1 MVLPESVD
9 DMLVDGAAILK
20 ADASVMVVNVEPKT
34 IFWTP
39 ETGFD
44 SAWYIGQCHLM
55 TIGEAEAIFGRSV
68 KGLKAETTDLVNREN
83 EVSGPPATSDSAG
96 DILTVS
102 VAPVNES
109 SPVRR
114 YSDYSI
120 GSNFT
125 KSGRV
130 FVIELWVLDRAK
142 HGDEYVYHC
151 GRLINVAVGA
161 SADGSADK
169 SSVKTLLDRPN
180 PFEKLHMNTGRW
192 HPYSYAPYEGRKGI
206 WSNSLVTKILPLQ
219 RGLNDAWN
227 TWIKN
232 AKLVNNPRM
241 LAHKSLGLKAGSITN
256 QPGEITEVPESYNF
270 PANTALTFM
279 SVPSIAQHFIPIR
292 ESFLNAIRDVSG
304 IMDVTRGENPTGVTA
319 GIALS
324 VLDSNANERISSP
337 AKSLSLALA
346 QAKENMAYI
355 AQELDDAPMVLP
367 DDRVETDNKFENYDP
382 EVVRDQS
389 IRVTSVERLPLDQVI
404 AILNAV
410 ADLEAKGLPGEMVL
424 RYVDDP
430 TLHQL
435 YVQKKQERVLAEQMA
450 MMEQEQMAEEGANT
464 EFEREVVGKAVDAA
478 IKGGQSAVQK

>member
-1 MVLPESVD
+1 MIDEKNVGEKVLTTGVFPPASMPDDVAKSVYAVYEHARLARDAWDRSIDTNRRFFNGDQIKVRRNSPNIVDNQIDVAVGTVRPRILRSVRKIEVGAAAGGDPAATDLLSLRVEYGCKRSYLEDMVLPEAVD

-96 DILTVS
+96 DVLTVS

-169 SSVKTLLDRPN
+169 S
-180 PFEKLHMNTGRW
+180 
-192 HPYSYAPYEGRKGI
+192 
-206 WSNSLVTKILPLQ
+206 
-219 RGLNDAWN
+219 
-227 TWIKN
+227 
-232 AKLVNNPRM
+232 
-241 LAHKSLGLKAGSITN
+241 
-256 QPGEITEVPESYNF
+256 
-270 PANTALTFM
+270 
-279 SVPSIAQHFIPIR
+279 
-292 ESFLNAIRDVSG
+292 
-304 IMDVTRGENPTGVTA
+304 
-319 GIALS
+319 
-324 VLDSNANERISSP
+324 
-337 AKSLSLALA
+337 
-346 QAKENMAYI
+346 
-355 AQELDDAPMVLP
+355 
-367 DDRVETDNKFENYDP
+367 
-382 EVVRDQS
+382 
-389 IRVTSVERLPLDQVI
+389 
-404 AILNAV
+404 
-410 ADLEAKGLPGEMVL
+410 
-424 RYVDDP
+424 
-430 TLHQL
+430 
-435 YVQKKQERVLAEQMA
+435 
-450 MMEQEQMAEEGANT
+450 
-464 EFEREVVGKAVDAA
+464 
-478 IKGGQSAVQK
+478 

>member
-1 MVLPESVD
+1 
-9 DMLVDGAAILK
+9 
-20 ADASVMVVNVEPKT
+20 
-34 IFWTP
+34 
-39 ETGFD
+39 
-44 SAWYIGQCHLM
+44 
-55 TIGEAEAIFGRSV
+55 
-68 KGLKAETTDLVNREN
+68 
-83 EVSGPPATSDSAG
+83 
-96 DILTVS
+96 
-102 VAPVNES
+102 
-109 SPVRR
+109 
-114 YSDYSI
+114 
-120 GSNFT
+120 
-125 KSGRV
+125 
-130 FVIELWVLDRAK
+130 
-142 HGDEYVYHC
+142 
-151 GRLINVAVGA
+151 
-161 SADGSADK
+161 
-169 SSVKTLLDRPN
+169 
-180 PFEKLHMNTGRW
+180 
-192 HPYSYAPYEGRKGI
+192 
-206 WSNSLVTKILPLQ
+206 
-219 RGLNDAWN
+219 
-227 TWIKN
+227 
-232 AKLVNNPRM
+232 
-241 LAHKSLGLKAGSITN
+241 
-256 QPGEITEVPESYNF
+256 
-270 PANTALTFM
+270 
-279 SVPSIAQHFIPIR
+279 
-292 ESFLNAIRDVSG
+292 
-304 IMDVTRGENPTGVTA
+304 MDVTRGENPTGVTA

-424 RYVDDP
+424 RYIDDP